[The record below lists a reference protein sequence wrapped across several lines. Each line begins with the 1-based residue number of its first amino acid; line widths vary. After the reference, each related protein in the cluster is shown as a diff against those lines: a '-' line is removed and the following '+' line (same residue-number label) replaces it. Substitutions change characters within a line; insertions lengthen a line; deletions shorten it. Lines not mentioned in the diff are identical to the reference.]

1 MRVYVITTRSIGEKY
16 IFNSGNRSEIEN
28 DQIAGRN
35 VFNDLNYRD
44 IEGEDYRFSHK
55 YYYKIADDNFAVI
68 GYAYLPGLNNQRRV
82 GEWKSWLSGLCNN
95 GDEYVFV
102 LHDKDWGD
110 KDATFELDPV
120 CRSNNFIPQG
130 RNNAVTENTYI
141 FYHEPSD
148 KFLSLLYRSNGSD
161 ITATEFDRRFQQ
173 LIGVQ
178 AVHDNDKQDEILDL
192 LVSRNDNDKYK
203 LCLSNNGIHIG
214 GYGDFV
220 PEYDE
225 NANKEYKVKVVIHR
239 KKLND
244 INDIL
249 PFNQD
254 LLIYDKNKIFI
265 PILHCIDYDACYFD
279 IKNRIKNNN
288 EYHRASNI
296 MDSSIWNY
304 CYSKK
309 DADSNNILNRILKS
323 IYNNYELGVYN
334 LGAAYEFADI
344 NARLCKNSYLV
355 GGHHSSKVVP
365 FVFHSEYL
373 SHKTLGDRIEK
384 NKNSYIFDKKWRFLL
399 FDDHAYIPMNG
410 ISGVEGN
417 PNNINKLDIIANN
430 ITKKNVKVIYKEND
444 NWKHWRSLSDK
455 DESVSTDFENENDYI
470 AIEGTLSINDF
481 LKKLFNGE
489 KRRYDII
496 LLDYLLNGEYSY
508 HLFSILKILFNIA
521 DFDGTLD
528 AETIN
533 GFIDSQQKNVYDINL
548 RDYIDI
554 DGDVLNVGD
563 MKIKFEELKDRIM
576 DGVGPDK
583 RLYFMYISSFTQ
595 SIQER
600 LQDQLISRSE
610 KYWFIGKGACPTN
623 TPEIFLYN
631 LYVLMEKRINT
642 LLYVNKKN
650 YSISNVDDFIEKLFP
665 NNIDKIKEKCIEYFP
680 DLLNLKAK
688 YDNVKND
695 VYNDN
700 NNGSLLVKSL
710 YDIDKYTYSFWEHFQ
725 HLCYLIAYGN
735 DSQYPEMW
743 EEYLF
748 VKDTLQKCVSEK
760 IKNYIVKLSNQ

>member
-1 MRVYVITTRSIGEKY
+1 MKEEKFCDIYVYKNKKDECKLYTCNDNSIPDKINKSIEKY
-16 IFNSGNRSEIEN
+16 FDSCCDEKSNYKVRIIFYKNIPEKNDFEQNILQWEDEN
-28 DQIAGRN
+28 DNIK
-35 VFNDLNYRD
+35 FPIIHCLLYDKYFDLNIRHRT
-44 IEGEDYRFSHK
+44 RF
-55 YYYKIADDNFAVI
+55 
-68 GYAYLPGLNNQRRV
+68 PR
-82 GEWKSWLSGLCNN
+82 E
-95 GDEYVFV
+95 
-102 LHDKDWGD
+102 
-110 KDATFELDPV
+110 
-120 CRSNNFIPQG
+120 
-130 RNNAVTENTYI
+130 
-141 FYHEPSD
+141 
-148 KFLSLLYRSNGSD
+148 
-161 ITATEFDRRFQQ
+161 
-173 LIGVQ
+173 
-178 AVHDNDKQDEILDL
+178 
-192 LVSRNDNDKYK
+192 
-203 LCLSNNGIHIG
+203 
-214 GYGDFV
+214 
-220 PEYDE
+220 
-225 NANKEYKVKVVIHR
+225 
-239 KKLND
+239 
-244 INDIL
+244 
-249 PFNQD
+249 
-254 LLIYDKNKIFI
+254 
-265 PILHCIDYDACYFD
+265 
-279 IKNRIKNNN
+279 
-288 EYHRASNI
+288 SNI

-304 CYSKK
+304 CYSNL
-309 DADSNNILNRILKS
+309 DSNKDEVFDRILRS
-323 IYNNYELGVYN
+323 ICNNYELGLYN
-334 LGAAYEFADI
+334 LGSAYEFADI

-373 SHKTLGDRIEK
+373 SHKALGDRIEK

-470 AIEGTLSINDF
+470 AIECTLSINDF
-481 LKKLFNGE
+481 LEKIFNGE

-563 MKIKFEELKDRIM
+563 MKIKFKELKDRIM
-576 DGVGPDK
+576 DGIGPDK

-631 LYVLMEKRINT
+631 LYVLMEKRVAT
-642 LLYVNKKN
+642 LLSNKDFSILNTTGFISKMFSDGDEIKN
-650 YSISNVDDFIEKLFP
+650 KCREEFIRLLRMKATYESI
-665 NNIDKIKEKCIEYFP
+665 
-680 DLLNLKAK
+680 
-688 YDNVKND
+688 KND
-695 VYNDN
+695 ISENGVSDYK
-700 NNGSLLVKSL
+700 NNGSLLVQSVFEDRKE
-710 YDIDKYTYSFWEHFQ
+710 YTYSFWEHFQ